1 MLFICY
7 SEQYVYQWYHL
18 FIKAIVQCL
27 EEKNISYEFAYN
39 VSDAFSKVK
48 QDDIIFLISGVT
60 NFRGKNTRNALGCL
74 RNKNIKILVYNT
86 EDIINSQRCKDMI
99 AGYLNNK
106 AFCVM
111 DFSKKR
117 LDSLIY
123 TPHKI
128 QLCPGYHPLFEKN
141 DKKTIKE
148 KKYDIICY
156 GTMNDRRIN
165 LKNKLKEAGLNVIF
179 KNYINEQRQ
188 YDDIMQSK
196 IVLDTYYHG
205 VTGIDFFRCNFLA
218 ANKIFFIH
226 ETPVEEDTDN
236 DFLNTV
242 VHANYEEIPQR
253 CVEWLSKS
261 QEEREAKA
269 LEVYNLFKT
278 KYNIKDQL
286 PYEFFK

>member
-7 SEQYVYQWYHL
+7 SEQYPYEWYHL
-18 FIKAIVQCL
+18 FIKSIVQCV

-39 VSDAFSKVK
+39 PCDALSKVK
-48 QDDIIFLISGVT
+48 QDDKVFLISGAT
-60 NFRGKNTRNALGCL
+60 NFSGKSTRSALNGL
-74 RNKNIKILVYNT
+74 RIKKVKILVYNT
-86 EDIINSQRCKDMI
+86 EDIINNHSTKNI
-99 AGYLNNK
+99 ISGYLNNRT
-106 AFCVM
+106 FCVM

-141 DKKTIKE
+141 EKKLTKE
-148 KKYDIICY
+148 KKYDVICY
-156 GTMNDRRIN
+156 GSINERRII
-165 LKNKLKEAGLNVIF
+165 LKNKLKEAGLNVLF
-179 KNYINEQRQ
+179 KNYINQSRQ
-188 YDDIMQSK
+188 YNDVAQSK

-218 ANKIFFIH
+218 SNKIFFIH
-226 ETPVEEDTDN
+226 ETPEKEDTD
-236 DFLNTV
+236 DEFLNTV
-242 VHANYEEIPQR
+242 VHASYEDLPQR
-253 CVEWLSKS
+253 CIEWISKS

-269 LEVYNLFKT
+269 IEVYNLFKK
-278 KYNIKDQL
+278 KYNLKDQL